1 MQAEL
6 SIVSHL
12 DANPGTSANPRKKQK
27 TVPVVPTLTQGQD
40 SGLSHSPQSARCSLG
55 VAVFVELYK
64 VKRNKPALAS
74 STRARG
80 GGRGYA
86 SDGRPKMKRSC

>member
-6 SIVSHL
+6 SIVSNL
-12 DANPGTSANPRKKQK
+12 DANPGTSANPRKKHK
-27 TVPVVPTLTQGQD
+27 TVPDLPTLTQGHD

-64 VKRNKPALAS
+64 LKRNKPTPAPP
-74 STRARG
+74 TRARG